1 MGSSTKKQIKKTRE
15 PASTAAETLSDQFQL
30 LRSITNSS
38 AMDKTSI
45 IVDATK
51 YIEELKDKVE
61 RLSGE
66 EATTAQP
73 PPAASSSSSSSSSQN
88 PQPMVTVETL
98 EQGYSINVVSDKN
111 SPGLLVAVLEAFD
124 ELGLEVLDAT
134 VSCSDNFQLQALG
147 TGQKLENEETMDA
160 QMVKQAVQQSIHFW
174 SQSNSVIDDAPH
186 Q

>member
-15 PASTAAETLSDQFQL
+15 PATAAAADALSDQFQL

-66 EATTAQP
+66 ATTAQ

-98 EQGYSINVVSDKN
+98 EQGYSINVLSDKN

-134 VSCSDNFQLQALG
+134 VSCSDNFQLQAVG
-147 TGQKLENEETMDA
+147 TGQVSTTLEP
-160 QMVKQAVQQSIHFW
+160 QSVVD
-174 SQSNSVIDDAPH
+174 SDP
-186 Q
+186 

>member
-15 PASTAAETLSDQFQL
+15 PATAAAADALSDQFQL

-66 EATTAQP
+66 ATTAQ
-73 PPAASSSSSSSSSQN
+73 PPAASSSSSSSSEQ
-88 PQPMVTVETL
+88 VTVETL
-98 EQGYSINVVSDKN
+98 EQGYSINVLSDKN

-134 VSCSDNFQLQALG
+134 VSCSDNFQLQAVG
-147 TGQKLENEETMDA
+147 TGQVSTTLEP
-160 QMVKQAVQQSIHFW
+160 QSVVD
-174 SQSNSVIDDAPH
+174 SDP
-186 Q
+186 

>member
-15 PASTAAETLSDQFQL
+15 PATAAAADALSDQFQL

-66 EATTAQP
+66 ATTAQ

-88 PQPMVTVETL
+88 PQPM
-98 EQGYSINVVSDKN
+98 QGYSINVLSDKN

-134 VSCSDNFQLQALG
+134 VSCSDNFQLQAVG

-160 QMVKQAVQQSIHFW
+160 QMVKQAVQQAIHFW

>member
-1 MGSSTKKQIKKTRE
+1 
-15 PASTAAETLSDQFQL
+15 
-30 LRSITNSS
+30 
-38 AMDKTSI
+38 MDKTSI

-66 EATTAQP
+66 ATTAQ
-73 PPAASSSSSSSSSQN
+73 PPAASSSS
-88 PQPMVTVETL
+88 VTVETL
-98 EQGYSINVVSDKN
+98 EQGYSINVLSDKN

-134 VSCSDNFQLQALG
+134 VSCSDNFQLQAVG
-147 TGQKLENEETMDA
+147 TGQEETMDA
-160 QMVKQAVQQSIHFW
+160 QMVKQAVQQAIHFW

>member
-15 PASTAAETLSDQFQL
+15 PATAAAADALSDQFQL

-66 EATTAQP
+66 ATTAQ

-88 PQPMVTVETL
+88 PQPMSEQVTVETL
-98 EQGYSINVVSDKN
+98 EQGYSINVLSDKN

-134 VSCSDNFQLQALG
+134 VSCSDNFQLQAVG
-147 TGQKLENEETMDA
+147 TGQMY
-160 QMVKQAVQQSIHFW
+160 W
-174 SQSNSVIDDAPH
+174 
-186 Q
+186 